1 MIFLTVSVT
10 TYGDG
15 HILASV
21 LSGVKSVLG
30 SGEFHT
36 TVVITFLLGTLLVA
50 YGTLL
55 GTFQVHATL
64 KNIFSHY
71 FILITLFYAL
81 LVPKEDVLIY
91 DAVSSDPGSTVKVEN
106 VPYGV
111 SMLLY
116 FSNTIEQG
124 LTRLFDN
131 AFNTPF
137 AYSQYGYNY
146 YNMLLNELTNIKSD
160 NPYFNASLSNFIKD
174 CFFYDVISGD
184 KSVDSVVKS
193 NNVWNAIQPAS
204 SGDTVTTTIRCDP
217 TSPSNTCQ
225 ANGGSKATAIVGCQT
240 AYNYIGDLLN
250 NSATA
255 ALNDIDRK
263 ILNGA
268 VNLPLVAQQILNV
281 STTSDEL
288 VRQAIVSNYLPDAY
302 KNAVAMMSNADV
314 TQYSTAMAEVQAKQQ
329 MSTSGEM
336 AKRYLP
342 VIRWI
347 LNGMVYGGFPLL
359 FIVALTP
366 IGLKA
371 IQGYMGLGLAQ
382 ISWGP
387 LFAILNNIVYTK
399 TTDEFATVLG
409 HFSPDRLTTIHN
421 ATENL
426 IALSGQV
433 AWLIPIATLS
443 IAGVGFL
450 GAGSLLSSLGSVAQ
464 SSALSAGQQAS
475 GISGIKQA
483 EVAGY
488 MQGASVTGHSMGEL
502 LYTSGAWGAFGTAGI
517 ANPNSMPGVTD
528 LAGPSTGFTDSH
540 INMARLTTLQG
551 SGNPTAP
558 IVGTTSA
565 ATAKYNQ
572 KASQLGLSPEE
583 AGRFEQNPVLTRAML
598 DRIPNLSE
606 NAKKALE
613 GAYLPGGLENISL
626 DSKGNL
632 ISPIT
637 AFKQEGGLTKGIHI
651 SPDGQVYTVTSGTE
665 NGIAYSNVMTNSDG
679 QITSGTILGNF
690 DIGGK
695 EYSGALTVNGSSAFF
710 TGIDPQTGQQVSWSG
725 NMGSMLKMSDV
736 QTSSGAINS
745 PGLNKL
751 YETGSYTGPMDV
763 AGIKLDNAVVQR
775 EGDISRITGF
785 LSPEQVKSLS
795 NTLKNPKTPEARN
808 IIGKLGLSSP
818 AIQAIHDAAKKGQG
832 LIMTTTQNPD
842 GKYADTTFK
851 GGARAVLDNS
861 GTFKQSYSNDAVW
874 SFLSGSINKNLG
886 HQQDAILTSQDLSKL
901 YNNVVNTMGENSPI
915 AKSIKAAMDYANA
928 NHTEVAAQWRI
939 DPKTG
944 QITSFSWQQ
953 YADGQI
959 GDALRTDRDFKQ
971 FNVGPHFNA
980 SAAGWILDKLGL
992 GNSDWVYVPSVLSTA
1007 GGLIFFGS
1015 QAGKIVKPLFNAGKG
1030 AITNIANKLFRGASN
1045 ASGAT
1050 EAGASIIESSDKFFQ
1065 SISRSFLPA
1074 TILIIPKPVIR
1085 HELNQFGDTEKP
1097 QS

>member
-1 MIFLTVSVT
+1 MTFLTVSVT

-55 GTFQVHATL
+55 GTFQIHATL

-71 FILITLFYAL
+71 FILIALFYAL
-81 LVPKEDVLIY
+81 LVPKENVLIY
-91 DAVSSDPGSTVKVEN
+91 DAVSSDPGSTVIVEN

-124 LTRLFDN
+124 LTRVFDN

-184 KSVDSVVKS
+184 KSVNSVVKS
-193 NNVWNAIQPAS
+193 NNVWNAMRPAS
-204 SGDTVTTTIRCDP
+204 SVGVITTIRCDP
-217 TSPSNTCQ
+217 TSSPNECLN
-225 ANGGSKATAIVGCQT
+225 NGGSKATATVGCQT
-240 AYNYIGDLLN
+240 AYSYISNLLN
-250 NSATA
+250 DSATA
-255 ALNDIDRK
+255 ALNDIDKK

-268 VNLPLVAQQILNV
+268 ANLPLVAQQILNV
-281 STTSDEL
+281 SATSDEL

-302 KNAVAMMSNADV
+302 KNAIAMMSNADV

-483 EVAGY
+483 EIAGY

-502 LYTSGAWGAFGTAGI
+502 LYTSGAWGAFSTAGI
-517 ANPNSMPGVTD
+517 ANPDSMPGVTD
-528 LAGPSTGFTDSH
+528 ITGPSLGLTSSH
-540 INMARLTTLQG
+540 IQTAALNLLQA

-558 IVGTTSA
+558 TVGTTSA
-565 ATAKYNQ
+565 AIAKYNQ
-572 KASQLGLSPEE
+572 KASQLGLSPER
-583 AGRFEQNPVLTRAML
+583 AGQFEQNPVLTRDML

-626 DSKGNL
+626 NSEGKL

-637 AFKQEGGLTKGIHI
+637 AFKQEGGLTKGIHV
-651 SPDGQVYTVTSGTE
+651 SPDGQVYTVISGTE
-665 NGIAYSNVMTNSDG
+665 NGIAYSNVMTNSEG

-690 DIGGK
+690 NIGDK
-695 EYSGALTVNGSSAFF
+695 KYSGALTVNGSSAFF

-725 NMGSMLKMSDV
+725 NMGSMLNMSDV
-736 QTSSGAINS
+736 QTSSGVINS

-751 YETGSYTGPMDV
+751 YEAGSYTGPMNV

-775 EGDISRITGF
+775 EGGVSRITGF

-795 NTLKNPKTPEARN
+795 NTLKNPKSPEARN
-808 IIGKLGLSSP
+808 IIGKLGLSGA
-818 AIQAIHDAAKKGQG
+818 AIQAIHNAAKKGQG
-832 LIMTTTQNPD
+832 LVMTTTQNPD
-842 GKYADTTFK
+842 GKYANTEFR
-851 GGARAVLDNS
+851 GGASAVLNNS
-861 GTFKQSYSNDAVW
+861 GTVAQFYDKNSVW
-874 SFLSGSINKNLG
+874 SSKSGSIEQNLG
-886 HQQDAILTSQDLSKL
+886 HQHDAILTAQDLSDMYK
-901 YNNVVNTMGENSPI
+901 NVVSTMGENSPI

-928 NHTEVAAQWRI
+928 NNTMVAAQWRL
-939 DPKTG
+939 DPNTG
-944 QITSFSWQQ
+944 QVTSFTWQQ
-953 YADGQI
+953 HAEGQV
-959 GDALRTDRDFKQ
+959 GDALRKDIDHKQVNIGPFYNLSLKGLIFDVARVDKYPKLGWVLTGIGAGFKA
-971 FNVGPHFNA
+971 GMTALLLSKYPGG
-980 SAAGWILDKLGL
+980 SGAAGTA
-992 GNSDWVYVPSVLSTA
+992 TA
-1007 GGLIFFGS
+1007 GGIASGS
-1015 QAGKIVKPLFNAGKG
+1015 GGAGTGAGTSSSLSNAGKY
-1030 AITNIANKLFRGASN
+1030 
-1045 ASGAT
+1045 
-1050 EAGASIIESSDKFFQ
+1050 FQ
-1065 SISRSFLPA
+1065 GIGRSFSNIPL
-1074 TILIIPKPVIR
+1074 IMIIPIPVLQ
-1085 HELNQFGDTEKP
+1085 HELNSLGSGGKP